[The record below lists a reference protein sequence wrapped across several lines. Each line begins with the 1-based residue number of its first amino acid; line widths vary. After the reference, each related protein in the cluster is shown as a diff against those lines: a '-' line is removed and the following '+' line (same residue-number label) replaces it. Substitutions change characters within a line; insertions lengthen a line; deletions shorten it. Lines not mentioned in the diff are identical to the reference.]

1 MNNPHRVHSGRLPLR
16 ARACLIVAHAV
27 PTWQVVPILLLNPT
41 ASPFR
46 LRCRSSDAYPHESW
60 QRAQEQALAAL
71 RRGESIAVLGLPG
84 TGKTLLLQH
93 LAHCLSTERVP
104 VTVQRHPVMDGAGAT
119 DMLLVDEADSLSL
132 ADLQELCG
140 RVSVFALAGLP
151 EFTHSLG
158 GLPRSVVPITLAPLS
173 SEEIARFLVSRLRES
188 GRPATIFE
196 PEAVIGLAT
205 HSAGLM
211 RLVVML
217 AGSALFLAE
226 QEGAE
231 QVTRRHVEEAAA
243 LRIDTDDSV
252 DAPLAS
258 EPAQHIDPAPALP
271 RPTPRRSNRRY
282 GPALAI
288 AACALAGIGLWAAV
302 PRSVPTPTLA
312 ITSPK
317 QTMAQQD
324 PLSKA
329 IPEPEL
335 ARPTPPA
342 VPIVLPPAL
351 PTQPSLDAQ
360 ATAPSA
366 TEPTMTFRGPVMNVT
381 MQQGGQLA
389 LMIRQREPGR
399 ITIDFR
405 ASSGLIGAGQMT
417 GTMTGDGRISATG
430 RLMMGRNPFDCV
442 LNAVSDGDTLI
453 GEAHFTRVG
462 TNSSAHGTFNLSR
475 RS

>member
-1 MNNPHRVHSGRLPLR
+1 M
-16 ARACLIVAHAV
+16 IVADPV
-27 PTWQVVPILLLNPT
+27 PTWQVVPTLLLNPT

-46 LRCRSSDAYPHESW
+46 LRCRSADAYAHASW

-71 RRGESIAVLGLPG
+71 RRGKSIAVLGLPG
-84 TGKTLLLQH
+84 TGKTLLMHH

-104 VTVQRHPVMDGAGAT
+104 VAVQRHPVMDGAGAV
-119 DMLLVDEADSLSL
+119 DMLLIDEADSLSL

-140 RVSVFALAGLP
+140 RASVFALAGLP
-151 EFTHSLG
+151 AFTHALAR
-158 GLPRSVVPITLAPLS
+158 LPGSVVPITLAPLS

-188 GRPATIFE
+188 GRPATIFD
-196 PEAVIGLAT
+196 PEAVIALAT

-226 QEGAE
+226 QESAA

-252 DAPLAS
+252 DAALVSDPVQS
-258 EPAQHIDPAPALP
+258 IDPAPALSKP
-271 RPTPRRSNRRY
+271 IPRRPTRRY
-282 GPALAI
+282 GVAMAV

-302 PRSVPTPTLA
+302 PRSAPTPTLA
-312 ITSPK
+312 TVSHQ
-317 QTMAQQD
+317 QTMAQR
-324 PLSKA
+324 
-329 IPEPEL
+329 EPSSEAEL
-335 ARPTPPA
+335 ARPSPPA
-342 VPIVLPPAL
+342 VPIVLPSMRPSPDIQAPAL
-351 PTQPSLDAQ
+351 SAPEPTQ
-360 ATAPSA
+360 
-366 TEPTMTFRGPVMNVT
+366 TFRGPVMNVT

-389 LMIRQREPGR
+389 LMILQREPGR

-430 RLMMGRNPFDCV
+430 RLMMGRNPFNCV
-442 LNAVSDGDTLI
+442 LNAFSDGKTLV
-453 GEAHFTRVG
+453 GEASFTRVG
-462 TNSSAHGTFNLSR
+462 THSSAHGTFNLTR
-475 RS
+475 RG